1 MLRVLIVDDEP
12 LAREN
17 LRVLLQEQPDIEI
30 VGECANAIE
39 AIGAVHKL
47 RRTCCS
53 STFRCPELADWRWS
67 ECSTGASPLHCV
79 FDRLR

>member
-30 VGECANAIE
+30 VGSAQTPLRPLAPFTNCA
-39 AIGAVHKL
+39 
-47 RRTCCS
+47 RTCCS
-53 STFRCPELADWRWS
+53 STFRCPELAAWRWS
-67 ECSTGASPLHCV
+67 ECSTRSIAPTLC
-79 FDRLR
+79 F